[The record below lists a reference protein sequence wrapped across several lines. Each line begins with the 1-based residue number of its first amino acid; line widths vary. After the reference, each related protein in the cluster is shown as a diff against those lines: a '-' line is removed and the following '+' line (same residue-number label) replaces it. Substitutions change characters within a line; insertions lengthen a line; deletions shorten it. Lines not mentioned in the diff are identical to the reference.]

1 MLVLKNER
9 RTKMSNSGRPKKEG
23 LDKVIKVT
31 VNDEVAEML
40 DDTAQEIGKS
50 KSDILRELIPIV
62 SSKDYEGLIPNTS
75 MEILQKYSEKCWD
88 ILHTPGCIFEVDKL
102 SDNMPAF
109 VVTMG
114 EPVVY
119 VKYPTFKIEIFDSK
133 NPLGDTSQKD
143 IEELLKDVY
152 NRSYVSYNKADYLVI
167 GGRLE
172 KMQFPYVNEVTCL
185 EVILEKNVICK
196 DKIVE
201 ILKNNNYNVS
211 VYPSYCIRR
220 AEVELLEENK
230 YFRVI
235 SPE

>member
-1 MLVLKNER
+1 MN
-9 RTKMSNSGRPKKEG
+9 NGGRPKKEG

-31 VNDEVAEML
+31 VNDEVAAML
-40 DDTAQEIGKS
+40 DNTVQETGKS
-50 KSDILRELIPIV
+50 KSDILRELIPII

-88 ILHTPGCIFEVDKL
+88 ILHTPGCIFEVNKL

-114 EPVVY
+114 QPLVY
-119 VKYPTFKIEIFDSK
+119 VKYPTFKIQIFDNE
-133 NPLGDTSQKD
+133 NPLGITSQKH
-143 IEELLKDVY
+143 IEKLLKDVY
-152 NRSYVSYNKADYLVI
+152 NRSYVCASKADYLIV

-185 EVILEKNVICK
+185 EVTLTGNIICK

-211 VYPSYCIRR
+211 VCHSYCIRGI
-220 AEVELLEENK
+220 EVELLEENK

-235 SPE
+235 SCEKDM

>member
-1 MLVLKNER
+1 MG
-9 RTKMSNSGRPKKEG
+9 NSGRPKKEG

-40 DDTAQEIGKS
+40 DNTVQKTGRS

-75 MEILQKYSEKCWD
+75 MEILQNYSEKCWD

-114 EPVVY
+114 QPVVY
-119 VKYPTFKIEIFDSK
+119 VKYPTFKIQIFDSK
-133 NPLGDTSQKD
+133 NPLDRTSQKH
-143 IEELLKDVY
+143 IEELLKDVPGKSCVY
-152 NRSYVSYNKADYLVI
+152 ESRADYLIV
-167 GGRLE
+167 GGTLE
-172 KMQFPYVNEVTCL
+172 KMQFPYVNEVMCL
-185 EVILEKNVICK
+185 QVTLANNVICK

-201 ILKNNNYNVS
+201 ILKYNNYNVS
-211 VYPSYCIRR
+211 VYHSYWGQKWSYWKKINII
-220 AEVELLEENK
+220 E
-230 YFRVI
+230 
-235 SPE
+235 

>member
-1 MLVLKNER
+1 MN
-9 RTKMSNSGRPKKEG
+9 NIGRPKKDG

-40 DDTAQEIGKS
+40 DNTVQETGKS

-62 SSKDYEGLIPNTS
+62 SSKDFEGLIPNTS
-75 MEILQKYSEKCWD
+75 MEILQKYSDKCWE
-88 ILHTPGCIFEVDKL
+88 ILHTPGCIFEVEKL
-102 SDNMPAF
+102 SGNMPAF

-114 EPVVY
+114 QPLVY
-119 VKYPTFKIEIFDSK
+119 VKYPTFKIQIFDDK
-133 NPLGDTSQKD
+133 NPLGSTSQTH

-152 NRSYVSYNKADYLVI
+152 NRSYVCASRADYLIV
-167 GGRLE
+167 GGKFE

-185 EVILEKNVICK
+185 EVTLANNIICK

-201 ILKNNNYNVS
+201 ILKNNAYNVS
-211 VYPSYCIRR
+211 VCHSYCIRG

-235 SPE
+235 SHE